1 MSIENLHKAVEK
13 ADINQ
18 VKYLLESNNVKEGSF
33 RLALQNCIKTK
44 KNRDDKINKEI
55 FLLILNYNF
64 NNNIIPG
71 ISLLN
76 AFKNAMAA
84 KDSFFLERLIE
95 KSDLHKI
102 LSDSFKLEEK
112 ETINNLVSLFYMAG
126 RFNRTQNVNILI
138 KHNDIEKICGSFES
152 KTYQN
157 FILNCLDKFV
167 HFGNSP
173 SYLYF
178 WNNFIIDKNEV
189 PSMNHIELS
198 IKNNFSGI
206 TNTLID
212 YLSLGYNESSFFVR
226 LCFSAGK
233 FLTCKKIIESH
244 KEEFKLKSKQDF
256 KMTARDTTMYPKM
269 NKDFI
274 KFIKYLEAE
283 SIFDINEI
291 IDSIYKS
298 NNEYLIKSFEK
309 VYLENKI
316 KSF

>member
-1 MSIENLHKAVEK
+1 MSLENLHKAAAK
-13 ADINQ
+13 ADLNQ
-18 VKYLLESNNVKEGSF
+18 VKFLLEINNVKKGSF
-33 RLALQNCIKTK
+33 RLALQNCIKDK
-44 KNRDDKINKEI
+44 KNRDHNINKEI
-55 FLLILNYNF
+55 FSLILDYNLKH
-64 NNNIIPG
+64 NII
-71 ISLLN
+71 SNMEL
-76 AFKNAMAA
+76 FKVFKDAMAS
-84 KDSFFLERLIE
+84 KDSFFIKSLIKE
-95 KSDLHKI
+95 YNLHKI
-102 LSDSFKLEEK
+102 VSNGFKFNQKDS
-112 ETINNLVSLFYMAG
+112 IDNLIKLFYMAG
-126 RFNRTQNVNILI
+126 RFNKTENVKILI
-138 KHNDIEKICGSFES
+138 QHNEIEKICGDFKSDS
-152 KTYQN
+152 YQN
-157 FILNCLDKFV
+157 FILSCLDRFV
-167 HFGNSP
+167 CFGNSP

-206 TNTLID
+206 TNALID
-212 YLSLGYNESSFFVR
+212 YLNLGYNESSFFVR

-256 KMTARDTTMYPKM
+256 KMTVRDTTMYPKI